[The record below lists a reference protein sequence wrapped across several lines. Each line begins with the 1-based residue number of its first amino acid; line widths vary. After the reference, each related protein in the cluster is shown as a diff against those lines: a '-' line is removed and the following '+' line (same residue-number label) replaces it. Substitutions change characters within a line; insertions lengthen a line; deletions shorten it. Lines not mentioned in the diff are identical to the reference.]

1 MRVVLSSI
9 GRGPYKEVEYCW
21 APPREQPIT
30 YRTALFP
37 LAVDRFFRPG
47 RFLLAATPKAC
58 ASDACR
64 KIGEAVGDRFTLV
77 EIPDGKS
84 EMELWGVFEILS
96 KAVPAGAEVVLDVTH
111 GFRSLPLLFYGVL
124 TYLGTSSSVR
134 VERVVY
140 GAHDAGETGP
150 DGVTR
155 APVFDI
161 TVLADLQ
168 EWVHA
173 VDAFRVRSDAQR
185 LVELLEKAHR
195 RPWLARESEDSAV
208 PRRLQKMA
216 GCLRDFS
223 RSLRLMRALDALE
236 QAERARTLAR
246 QVEQEAAV
254 WAKPF
259 SHILTSV
266 AAEVDSLAMDKPS
279 DLGVEAL
286 TRQLAL
292 VKHYVAKDLI
302 VQGVLLSR
310 EWLVNWLAWRC
321 GEADWLDLQG
331 RRRLECALSRA
342 ARRLRGQVEPE
353 DETEKAAECASA
365 PPDWFEALP
374 EAQEAA
380 ELWGDLTSARNDIAH
395 CGMNTGPKPA
405 RALSET
411 AERLLDRL
419 EGLLGRSTSV
429 A

>member
-1 MRVVLSSI
+1 
-9 GRGPYKEVEYCW
+9 
-21 APPREQPIT
+21 
-30 YRTALFP
+30 
-37 LAVDRFFRPG
+37 
-47 RFLLAATPKAC
+47 
-58 ASDACR
+58 
-64 KIGEAVGDRFTLV
+64 
-77 EIPDGKS
+77 
-84 EMELWGVFEILS
+84 
-96 KAVPAGAEVVLDVTH
+96 
-111 GFRSLPLLFYGVL
+111 
-124 TYLGTSSSVR
+124 
-134 VERVVY
+134 
-140 GAHDAGETGP
+140 GP

-195 RPWLARESEDSAV
+195 RPWLARESGDSAV

-279 DLGVEAL
+279 DLEVEAL

-353 DETEKAAECASA
+353 DETERTAERGPA

-380 ELWGDLTSARNDIAH
+380 ELWDDLTSARNDIAH

-405 RALSET
+405 HALGET
-411 AERLLDRL
+411 AKRLLGRM
-419 EGLLGRSTSV
+419 EGLLESSTSG